1 MDLAAWSIEISS
13 VKVKQMPFPVG
24 SLSEICSSDKIYDS
38 MNKKDKPWQYLCSRN
53 VINNKRNIQKWH
65 RIKAMKQRCIAF
77 VYYDA

>member
-1 MDLAAWSIEISS
+1 MKYLMEKRPEQWQWLSDNIIS
-13 VKVKQMPFPVG
+13 
-24 SLSEICSSDKIYDS
+24 DS
-38 MNKKDKPWQYLCSRN
+38 KRN